1 MKTTRTVRFAAIGTV
16 AMLALQPDITHAVEG
31 GSGAYLLGS
40 RDIMAGL
47 VPAAGTFISNDVVYI
62 EGTAPFLSIG
72 GAVVTQ
78 PEISA
83 WVYKFSATQILGVV
97 NETNVGINFTLPIAK
112 AHMDAD
118 TSAFGKDYFFADDQS
133 GLGDI
138 AITPIFGWHSGNF
151 HSSLSLTVFLPT
163 GEYSLAKIQ
172 PLQGVFDVLSIGK
185 NKFAFDPTF
194 SLTYLDPATG
204 FELSGALGVTFSQIN
219 EATDYQTAPELH
231 FEGTIAQHLPNGVIL
246 GLTGYAYQQLD
257 DDSGSGAE
265 NFKAAIG
272 AQSLQARIFGL
283 GPVIQYGTKFGDTP
297 VTFEAKY
304 IQEFES
310 RRRLEG
316 ESFWFTA
323 GIAF

>member
-1 MKTTRTVRFAAIGTV
+1 MPKFRNQMALLAVSAALGNLV
-16 AMLALQPDITHAVEG
+16 GPAGAVEG

-40 RDIMAGL
+40 RDIMAGY
-47 VPAAGTFISNDVVYI
+47 VPASGTFIANDLVYVD
-62 EGTAPFLSIG
+62 GTAPFLSIG

-78 PEISA
+78 PQITAWIDKISA
-83 WVYKFSATQILGVV
+83 THIFG
-97 NETNVGINFTLPIAK
+97 EFDGTNVGVNFTLPVAK
-112 AHMDAD
+112 AHMEAD
-118 TSAFGKDYFFADDQS
+118 TTAFGSTYLFDDDQS
-133 GLGDI
+133 GLGDVI
-138 AITPIFGWHSGNF
+138 VTPIFGWHAGNV
-151 HSSLSLTVFLPT
+151 HTSLSLSMFFPT
-163 GEYSLAKIQ
+163 GEYSLAVVK
-172 PLQGVFDVLSIGK
+172 PLQDVFDVLSISK
-185 NKFAFDPTF
+185 NRFAFDPTF
-194 SLTYLDPATG
+194 SGTYLDPETG

-231 FEGTIAQHLPNGVIL
+231 FEGTIAQHLPNGWVL
-246 GLTGYAYQQLD
+246 GFTGYAYQQLD

-265 NFKAAIG
+265 NFKTAIG

-283 GPVIQYGTKFGDTP
+283 GPVIQYGTKLGDVP